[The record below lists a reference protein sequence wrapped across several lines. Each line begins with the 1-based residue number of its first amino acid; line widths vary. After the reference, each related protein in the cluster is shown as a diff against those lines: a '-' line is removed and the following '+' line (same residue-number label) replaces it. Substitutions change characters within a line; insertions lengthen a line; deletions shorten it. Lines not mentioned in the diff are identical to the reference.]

1 MITKYI
7 MKKSQLNNY
16 NYLLFQEEK
25 MKTKLFQLFAI
36 IYFFAISNFV
46 IAQPTHTIDF
56 ESGGVGADWTWIVAE
71 NGDNPPLE
79 FISNPV
85 SGGINTSA
93 KVAKFVARQ
102 SGNPWALVF
111 TDGDGQFTFNSTNAI
126 VKIMVYKSVISPVHF
141 KVEGSSPA
149 VELTSANTVINQ
161 WQELTFD
168 FSSAIGNTYNRIVII
183 PDFVARSQDNTIYI
197 DNIQVPDG
205 VLSSPTHNIN
215 FEPSGVGATWNWVV
229 AENGDNP
236 PLEFIANPVSGGIN
250 TSATVAKFIARQ
262 SGNPWALF
270 FTDDNGTFT
279 FNSNNSIVKIMV
291 YKSVISPVHF
301 KVEGGTGTPT
311 ELVGANTLVNQWEEL
326 TFDFS
331 GVIGQTYNRIVIIPD
346 FTARTQNN
354 TIYIDNI
361 RVPQGQ
367 VVVVPEPTVP
377 APTPTV
383 PANNVISVFSEAYN
397 NIPNT
402 NFTPNWGQSTIVTFP
417 RIQNNSVMK
426 YSNLN
431 YQGIE
436 LGSNQNLIAAGM
448 QYLHIDFWTANSTNL
463 GVYLISPGP
472 VETRVALIPPGA
484 SQTWVSVDIPLSSFA
499 PVDLSNVFQFKF
511 DGNGT
516 IYLDNI
522 YFSTMLSDVRE
533 LNNSVP
539 TDFTLEQNYPNP
551 FNPSTNIR
559 FSLPEASQVN
569 LKVYN
574 LLGQEVATLVDQF
587 MNSGTFE
594 ISFDASNLP
603 AGIYTYSLN
612 AGNFQSVK
620 KMMLVK

>member
-1 MITKYI
+1 MRKH
-7 MKKSQLNNY
+7 
-16 NYLLFQEEK
+16 LFH
-25 MKTKLFQLFAI
+25 LFAI
-36 IYFFAISNFV
+36 IFLFATGSFV
-46 IAQPTHTIDF
+46 MAQPTHTIDF
-56 ESGGVGADWTWIVAE
+56 EPNGVGANWTWIVAE

-93 KVAKFVARQ
+93 TVAKFIARQ

-111 TDGDGQFTFNSTNAI
+111 TDGDGQFTFNSSNAI

-141 KVEGSSPA
+141 KVEGPSPA

-183 PDFVARSQDNTIYI
+183 PDFTNRTQNNTIYF
-197 DNIQVPDG
+197 DNIRVPDG
-205 VLSSPTHNIN
+205 VILNPTHNIN
-215 FEPSGVGATWNWVV
+215 FEPSGVGATWNWIV

-250 TSATVAKFIARQ
+250 TSATVAKFVARQ

-279 FNSNNSIVKIMV
+279 FNSTNAIVKIMV
-291 YKSVISPVHF
+291 HKPVISPVHF
-301 KVEGGTGTPT
+301 KVEGGTGTPL
-311 ELVGANTLVNQWEEL
+311 ELVGTNTVVNQWEEL

-331 GVIGQTYNRIVIIPD
+331 TAIGQTYSRIVIIPD
-346 FTARTQNN
+346 FLARSQNN

-367 VVVVPEPTVP
+367 IVVIPEPTVP
-377 APTPTV
+377 APIPSV
-383 PANNVISVFSEAYN
+383 PANNVISVFSDSYV
-397 NIPNT
+397 NIPGT
-402 NFTPNWGQSTIVTFP
+402 NLNPNWGQSTTVSFP
-417 RIQNNSVMK
+417 TIQGNSVMR
-426 YSNLN
+426 YLNLN

-436 LGSNQNLIAAGM
+436 LGSNQNLTAAGM
-448 QYLHIDFWTANSTNL
+448 QYLHLDFWNANSTNL

-499 PVDLSNVFQFKF
+499 PVNLSNVFQLKF

-522 YFSTMLSDVRE
+522 YFSTMLSDVKE
-533 LNNSVP
+533 LNNSIP
-539 TDFTLEQNYPNP
+539 TDFALEQNYPNP

-559 FSLPEASQVN
+559 FSLSEASQVN

-574 LLGQEVATLVDQF
+574 LLGQEVATLVNQF
-587 MNSGTFE
+587 MNAGTYE
-594 ISFDASNLP
+594 VLFDASNLP
-603 AGIYTYSLN
+603 TGIYIYSIS
-612 AGNFQSVK
+612 AGDFKSVK
-620 KMMLVK
+620 KMTLVR